1 MYNKNNRIIQRFI
14 RSKLGKLLNGNFKKF
29 FNINTQKKA
38 TKILLIAIKMNKLFH
53 AINRP
58 IVRRFRNNLSKI
70 IKKNKINNN
79 LRVLLNKKKNMIWAP
94 SILENRKI

>member
-1 MYNKNNRIIQRFI
+1 
-14 RSKLGKLLNGNFKKF
+14 
-29 FNINTQKKA
+29 
-38 TKILLIAIKMNKLFH
+38 MNKLFH

-70 IKKNKINNN
+70 IKKNKINDN

-94 SILENRKI
+94 SILENGKI

>member
-38 TKILLIAIKMNKLFH
+38 TKILLIAIKLNKLFH

-70 IKKNKINNN
+70 IKKIK
-79 LRVLLNKKKNMIWAP
+79 LMI
-94 SILENRKI
+94 I

>member
-70 IKKNKINNN
+70 IKKDKINDN
-79 LRVLLNKKKNMIWAP
+79 LRVLLNKKKNMIWTP
-94 SILENRKI
+94 SILENGKI

>member
-70 IKKNKINNN
+70 IKKNKINDN

-94 SILENRKI
+94 SILENGKI

>member
-70 IKKNKINNN
+70 IKKNKINDN